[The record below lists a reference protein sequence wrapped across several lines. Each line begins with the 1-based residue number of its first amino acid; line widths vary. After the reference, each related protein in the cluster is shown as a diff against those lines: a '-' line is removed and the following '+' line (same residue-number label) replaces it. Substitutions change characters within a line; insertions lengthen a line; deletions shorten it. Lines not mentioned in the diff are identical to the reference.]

1 MGTAAGLP
9 YRDLVRTPHSGW
21 LDDSGPHR
29 ERLVDDLV
37 RAGAIRSDPVLTAF
51 ATVPRELFV
60 PRHALT
66 HGVAS
71 VYRNEV
77 LVTVAGRG
85 GVALSSSSQPQ
96 LMAAML
102 ESLQVAP
109 GMRVLEIGTG
119 TGYNAALLA
128 TLVGPRGR
136 VVSVEVD
143 PGVAEAARSAL
154 AVSGLGVDVLTG
166 DGAAGA
172 PAQAPF
178 DRVIVTASADG
189 IPRAWLDQ
197 VVEGGLV
204 EVPLRLNRD
213 ETQAVSTLRR
223 HGARLESVEV
233 LTGRFMPLR
242 PDDRRDGPSPAQLPL
257 LTSVVDAAD
266 AVRLAGAAVAGL
278 DATDRERLVGSLRVE
293 RRQALGVTAPP
304 WDLVMFVSLEVP
316 SGLLVSRWPELS
328 VGVLSPDG
336 GLALVEGRRTDGH
349 VPRPLHV
356 VAHGSSSAEAEL
368 MTVVGRW
375 VELGCPGVRDL
386 VLEVEVTGATGDVSH
401 RWGEPSLGARSGY

>member
-1 MGTAAGLP
+1 MTAAP
-9 YRDLVRTPHSGW
+9 TESVSSTTS
-21 LDDSGPHR
+21 SGP
-29 ERLVDDLV
+29 
-37 RAGAIRSDPVLTAF
+37 ARSA
-51 ATVPRELFV
+51 ATRCGRHSPRSPASLFV
-60 PRHALT
+60 PTHALT

-102 ESLQVAP
+102 ESLRVAP

-154 AVSGLGVDVLTG
+154 AASGLAVDVLTG

-213 ETQAVSTLRR
+213 ETQAVTTFRR

-242 PDDRRDGPSPAQLPL
+242 PDGRRDGPVPAQLPL
-257 LTSVVDAAD
+257 LTSVVGAAD
-266 AVRLAGAAVAGL
+266 AVRLAGAAVSGL
-278 DATDRERLVGSLRVE
+278 DPTDRERLVASLGAE
-293 RRQALGVTAPP
+293 RRHALGVTAPP

-316 SGLLVSRWPELS
+316 SGRPSHAGPSCRS
-328 VGVLSPDG
+328 ASS
-336 GLALVEGRRTDGH
+336 RRTGAWRSRRADAPTARSR
-349 VPRPLHV
+349 VSSMSSPTALPRRRR
-356 VAHGSSSAEAEL
+356 L

-386 VLEVEVTGATGDVSH
+386 VLEVQFTGGTGVLSH
-401 RWGEPSLGARSGY
+401 RWGDPAPGARSGY